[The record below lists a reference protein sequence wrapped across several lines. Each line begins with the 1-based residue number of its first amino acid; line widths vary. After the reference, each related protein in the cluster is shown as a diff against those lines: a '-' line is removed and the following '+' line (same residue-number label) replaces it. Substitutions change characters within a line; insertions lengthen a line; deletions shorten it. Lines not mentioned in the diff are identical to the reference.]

1 MPLFKRS
8 ETSSNRDKKLD
19 KVLAN
24 YVRYIEDNI
33 ANINVLDPDMDLQDV
48 EDVIEILVKQT
59 NPIPYDFDV
68 TVLIEF
74 KYKKHNNE
82 ASVEQVQNIITKN
95 LVPRIIAVTNEIKRI
110 STISLILFS
119 FGFLMLI
126 GSILIQE
133 NGFSSSAIQ
142 QVFSIFSW
150 VFIWTSLEKM
160 IFERI
165 ELVRRK
171 RLLKRLYFSSY
182 ELDPKSIIKKSV
194 KISE

>member
-33 ANINVLDPDMDLQDV
+33 ANINVLDPDMDLQEV

-59 NPIPYDFDV
+59 NPIPFDFDV

>member
-33 ANINVLDPDMDLQDV
+33 ANINVLDPDMDLQEV

>member
-33 ANINVLDPDMDLQDV
+33 ANINVLDPDMDLQEV

-82 ASVEQVQNIITKN
+82 ASVDQVQNIITKN